1 MSITQLNK
9 KKVFYKKKSY
19 FILCADTIRL
29 KKNELKI
36 KKIAQSNDFITWKK
50 ILKDYIQSHI
60 SKIINL

>member
-36 KKIAQSNDFITWKK
+36 KKIAQSNDFIT
-50 ILKDYIQSHI
+50 
-60 SKIINL
+60 